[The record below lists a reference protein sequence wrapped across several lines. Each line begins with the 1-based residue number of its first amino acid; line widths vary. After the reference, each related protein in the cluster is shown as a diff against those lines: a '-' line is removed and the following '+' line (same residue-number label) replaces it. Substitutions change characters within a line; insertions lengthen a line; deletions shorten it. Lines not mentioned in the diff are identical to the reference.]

1 MTIKNQE
8 LFTNTMKYNY
18 ELINPTKLNKHETYP
33 FGDIQLSNILNSNE
47 FVNLPQYKN
56 DCLKD
61 FLKKIINND
70 DYYYYNYIDRKLID
84 KYGKDIF
91 MKKVNALQYWK
102 NKNITYNIF
111 KEDNQIKI
119 YNILYNRRRL

>member
-1 MTIKNQE
+1 
-8 LFTNTMKYNY
+8 
-18 ELINPTKLNKHETYP
+18 
-33 FGDIQLSNILNSNE
+33 
-47 FVNLPQYKN
+47 
-56 DCLKD
+56 
-61 FLKKIINND
+61 
-70 DYYYYNYIDRKLID
+70 
-84 KYGKDIF
+84 